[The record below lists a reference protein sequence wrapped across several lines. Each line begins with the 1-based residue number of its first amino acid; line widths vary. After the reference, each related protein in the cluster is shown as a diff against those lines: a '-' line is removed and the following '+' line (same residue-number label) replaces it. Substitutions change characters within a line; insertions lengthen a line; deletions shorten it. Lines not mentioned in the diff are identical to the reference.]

1 LIRSSSAPSC
11 SDARAG
17 FTLIEA
23 LVSLAIAAVLLSG
36 VAMVA
41 AQALRNWNRG
51 HTVIAAM
58 EMLTTGLARLG
69 ADLSLSLPM
78 RPPGS
83 DEANLLF
90 KGDETN
96 MMFVAATGFGAGN
109 RGVELLTVSVDP
121 DPDGVAVT
129 RKRGPVQSL
138 ATVLS
143 DPVVLMRGRMK
154 VSFAYVDA
162 KGLKSP
168 TWVDKD
174 VLPSAVEV
182 QILGASGNPIFAVPA
197 VLTLPTRV
205 AVECLEKTEGAGG
218 EQQDADAGDGEDDED
233 NEDVCPQEQTD
244 QNETAQK
251 SGDDK
256 KEGTGNGD

>member
-83 DEANLLF
+83 DEA
-90 KGDETN
+90 N

-205 AVECLEKTEGAGG
+205 AVECLEKTAGAGG
-218 EQQDADAGDGEDDED
+218 DQQDADAGDGEDEED
-233 NEDVCPQEQTD
+233 SEDVCPQEQTD